1 MNSSEKL
8 IEVKNLCK
16 SFDLF
21 SGAFAKKD
29 KNVYAVNTVSFSIN
43 RGETYGIVGESGCG
57 KTTTARMLIKMYKA
71 TSGSIF
77 YYGND
82 GTVTDIS
89 KLNKKQTKIYQ
100 ETVKYIF
107 QDPAKSLN
115 PRMNVLTVITDGL
128 KYSSKKLSK
137 EQILQRAKKAIV
149 DVGLKEEDLYRRP
162 AEFSGGQRQRISI
175 ARGLV
180 LDPELLI
187 CDEVVSALDVSI
199 QAQVLNLLSDLRTN
213 RNLSFLFITH
223 DLRVACFF
231 CDKIGVMYRGVLVE
245 EGPAATL
252 YKNAR
257 HPYTK
262 LLFEAAAG
270 MKSSKAVEVKT
281 TLEKENGCPFAHR
294 CPKACDKCFKECP
307 SLDERSEGHK
317 VRCWFDQDK

>member
-1 MNSSEKL
+1 MSSSEKL
-8 IEVKNLCK
+8 IEVKDLCK

-21 SGAFAKKD
+21 SGAFARKD
-29 KNVYAVNTVSFSIN
+29 KNVFAVNTVSFSIN

-71 TSGSIF
+71 TSGSIL
-77 YYGND
+77 YYNND

-89 KLNKKQTKIYQ
+89 RLNKKQTKIYQ

-149 DVGLKEEDLYRRP
+149 DVGLREEDLYKRP

-187 CDEVVSALDVSI
+187 CE
-199 QAQVLNLLSDLRTN
+199 
-213 RNLSFLFITH
+213 
-223 DLRVACFF
+223 
-231 CDKIGVMYRGVLVE
+231 
-245 EGPAATL
+245 
-252 YKNAR
+252 
-257 HPYTK
+257 
-262 LLFEAAAG
+262 
-270 MKSSKAVEVKT
+270 
-281 TLEKENGCPFAHR
+281 
-294 CPKACDKCFKECP
+294 
-307 SLDERSEGHK
+307 
-317 VRCWFDQDK
+317 

>member
-1 MNSSEKL
+1 MSSSEKL
-8 IEVKNLCK
+8 IEVKDLCK

-21 SGAFAKKD
+21 SGAFARKD
-29 KNVYAVNTVSFSIN
+29 KNVFAVNTFSFSIN

-71 TSGSIF
+71 TSGSIL
-77 YYGND
+77 YYNND

-89 KLNKKQTKIYQ
+89 RLNKKQTKIYQ

-115 PRMNVLTVITDGL
+115 PRMNIL

-149 DVGLKEEDLYRRP
+149 DVGLREEDLYKRP

-187 CDEVVSALDVSI
+187 CDEIGTKEDIDAMATI
-199 QAQVLNLLSDLRTN
+199 LSDIFGTRYHF
-213 RNLSFLFITH
+213 LSFCT
-223 DLRVACFF
+223 
-231 CDKIGVMYRGVLVE
+231 
-245 EGPAATL
+245 
-252 YKNAR
+252 
-257 HPYTK
+257 
-262 LLFEAAAG
+262 
-270 MKSSKAVEVKT
+270 
-281 TLEKENGCPFAHR
+281 
-294 CPKACDKCFKECP
+294 
-307 SLDERSEGHK
+307 
-317 VRCWFDQDK
+317 